1 MRKSCPG
8 WSHFVYFALFN
19 THTLSH
25 FQKVQNPLKPYVQ
38 ALMQGMPQKCKMPL
52 YEYGSKGVL
61 GFYQA
66 QLAPVVTYR
75 DLQTDVFQSFK
86 EIGNTVIFCLQLE
99 KALVGHLILYT
110 TLCVVF

>member
-1 MRKSCPG
+1 M
-8 WSHFVYFALFN
+8 
-19 THTLSH
+19 
-25 FQKVQNPLKPYVQ
+25 QNPLKPYVQ

-86 EIGNTVIFCLQLE
+86 EVGNTVIFCLQLE
-99 KALVGHLILYT
+99 KALVS
-110 TLCVVF
+110 

>member
-1 MRKSCPG
+1 M
-8 WSHFVYFALFN
+8 
-19 THTLSH
+19 
-25 FQKVQNPLKPYVQ
+25 QNPLKPYVQ

-86 EIGNTVIFCLQLE
+86 EVGNTVIFCLQLE
-99 KALVGHLILYT
+99 KALVSWPSVYILYS
-110 TLCVVF
+110 CDNVYQVVGEFLNVPLFTYNYVRILIF